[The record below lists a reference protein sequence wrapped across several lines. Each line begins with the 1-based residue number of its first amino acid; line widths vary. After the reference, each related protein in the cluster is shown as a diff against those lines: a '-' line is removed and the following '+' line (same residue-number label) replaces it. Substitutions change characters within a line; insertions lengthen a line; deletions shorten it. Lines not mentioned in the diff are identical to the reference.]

1 MSALASIIDIGG
13 GDAVL
18 GLIVL
23 FCIAAIWAAAGPKHR
38 HHQRRDNHTTKEKG

>member
-1 MSALASIIDIGG
+1 MSAPENIIDISG

-23 FCIAAIWAAAGPKHR
+23 FCIAAIWAAAGKP
-38 HHQRRDNHTTKEKG
+38 HHHDNRKEG